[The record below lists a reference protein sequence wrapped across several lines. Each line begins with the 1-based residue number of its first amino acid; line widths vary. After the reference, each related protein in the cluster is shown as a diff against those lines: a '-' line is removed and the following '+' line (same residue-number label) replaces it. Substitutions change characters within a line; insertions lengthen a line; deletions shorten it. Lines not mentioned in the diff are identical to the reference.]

1 MADDIVKI
9 DTQAQL
15 DFLRG
20 AFEGRWAAKF
30 KQVEDAHRLLQTK
43 YQLALSRISELEETL
58 KDLGVIVE
66 TATRAID
73 TILKPRED
81 RP

>member
-9 DTQAQL
+9 ETPDQL
-15 DFLRG
+15 DFLRKT
-20 AFEGRWAAKF
+20 FEERWAAKF
-30 KQVEDAHRLLQTK
+30 KSVEDAHRLLQMK
-43 YQLALSRISELEETL
+43 YQLALSRVSELEETL